1 MRRALHSVAV
11 CNDEGLRGSG
21 GASGTNVSVGIFC
34 VTGKAVTYKAREPAP
49 RSPSGRGQRAGCW
62 RYGEEVKVALF
73 GAELDCALERF
84 RIGAQAGMP
93 VLLEA
98 EMRVASTALA
108 SLLIP
113 YPALPGWA
121 SS

>member
-1 MRRALHSVAV
+1 MVRALHSVAV

-21 GASGTNVSVGIFC
+21 GASGTNASVGIFC

-73 GAELDCALERF
+73 GAEFDCALATVANWGRG
-84 RIGAQAGMP
+84 RNACATGSGNACRTYGACQSIDSVPSPSG
-93 VLLEA
+93 L
-98 EMRVASTALA
+98 
-108 SLLIP
+108 
-113 YPALPGWA
+113 G
-121 SS
+121 